1 MTKDNQK
8 ITDYISGSQ
17 IQNKPEE
24 IEAVQPLLKRLVEDY
39 HYPRNMIVAHPQWHV
54 KSNPSDINKKY
65 PIDIAVF
72 NSSKHS
78 DKNLYIIAEC
88 KRKNKKDGLE
98 QLKIYLNLSH
108 AKLGIWFNGEEYAF
122 LHKVVIDD
130 EITYQKIDNIP
141 LFGQRVEDLG
151 QFRRKDLLS
160 TNNLKSV
167 FKTIRNYLA
176 ANNTGSTLDSEF
188 VVQIINIIFCK
199 IYDERFTK
207 PNSIVRFR
215 AGLGESDSS
224 VAKRIRDLFNLVKS
238 QYNDVF
244 DKEDSIDLT
253 DNSIAYVVGQ
263 LQQFCLV
270 DSKRDVVGDAF
281 ETFISPSLRGGQGQF
296 FTPRNVV
303 KLLTNMIDPDS
314 SSKIIDP
321 ACGSGG
327 FLIESLRYVW
337 SKERKKDHEL
347 EWPENEIVANEQKI
361 AINNFRGI
369 DKEKFLA
376 KTTKAYMALLGD
388 GRGGVF
394 CENSLD
400 NLQNWHADTKTY
412 IGLNSFDV
420 VLTNPPYGSKL
431 KIDDKQILSSY
442 DLGYS
447 AKKQKSSSK
456 KLLKS
461 QTPQVLFLERSLDL
475 LKQNGLL
482 GIVAPESMFC
492 NPSSKYIMKYI
503 ESRAEIQAIISMPE
517 DLFQPHTHA
526 KTCVVI
532 MRKLT
537 EGEVINANHK
547 IFMAIA
553 RWCGHDS
560 RGIEIPYDD
569 IPKIQSRY
577 KQFKN
582 QELTKFNSLGFSIAQ
597 KDILD
602 HIYLPKYY
610 NPELKKQIASLN
622 TNYNL
627 ISIGDLKKQGLLE
640 ISTGNEVGKL
650 SYGTGTIPFIRTSD
664 IANWDIKI
672 DPKQGIS
679 EDIYNQYKE
688 KQDIQA
694 YDILM
699 VRDGT
704 YLVGTCAMITP
715 SETKMLY
722 QSHIYKIRSLDIKK
736 LNPFLLLG
744 LLSSLIV
751 KRQVKS
757 KQFTQDIIDTL
768 GQRVDEIILPFP
780 KEKSKEEKIINNVK
794 LVFDEKEKAKRLMR
808 QILTDSIPELNIS
821 SESNSFTLTDNI
833 F

>member
-1 MTKDNQK
+1 
-8 ITDYISGSQ
+8 
-17 IQNKPEE
+17 
-24 IEAVQPLLKRLVEDY
+24 
-39 HYPRNMIVAHPQWHV
+39 
-54 KSNPSDINKKY
+54 
-65 PIDIAVF
+65 
-72 NSSKHS
+72 
-78 DKNLYIIAEC
+78 
-88 KRKNKKDGLE
+88 
-98 QLKIYLNLSH
+98 
-108 AKLGIWFNGEEYAF
+108 
-122 LHKVVIDD
+122 
-130 EITYQKIDNIP
+130 
-141 LFGQRVEDLG
+141 
-151 QFRRKDLLS
+151 
-160 TNNLKSV
+160 
-167 FKTIRNYLA
+167 
-176 ANNTGSTLDSEF
+176 
-188 VVQIINIIFCK
+188 
-199 IYDERFTK
+199 
-207 PNSIVRFR
+207 
-215 AGLGESDSS
+215 
-224 VAKRIRDLFNLVKS
+224 
-238 QYNDVF
+238 
-244 DKEDSIDLT
+244 
-253 DNSIAYVVGQ
+253 
-263 LQQFCLV
+263 
-270 DSKRDVVGDAF
+270 
-281 ETFISPSLRGGQGQF
+281 
-296 FTPRNVV
+296 
-303 KLLTNMIDPDS
+303 
-314 SSKIIDP
+314 
-321 ACGSGG
+321 
-327 FLIESLRYVW
+327 
-337 SKERKKDHEL
+337 
-347 EWPENEIVANEQKI
+347 
-361 AINNFRGI
+361 
-369 DKEKFLA
+369 
-376 KTTKAYMALLGD
+376 
-388 GRGGVF
+388 
-394 CENSLD
+394 
-400 NLQNWHADTKTY
+400 
-412 IGLNSFDV
+412 
-420 VLTNPPYGSKL
+420 
-431 KIDDKQILSSY
+431 
-442 DLGYS
+442 
-447 AKKQKSSSK
+447 
-456 KLLKS
+456 
-461 QTPQVLFLERSLDL
+461 
-475 LKQNGLL
+475 
-482 GIVAPESMFC
+482 
-492 NPSSKYIMKYI
+492 MKYI

>member
-1 MTKDNQK
+1 
-8 ITDYISGSQ
+8 
-17 IQNKPEE
+17 
-24 IEAVQPLLKRLVEDY
+24 
-39 HYPRNMIVAHPQWHV
+39 
-54 KSNPSDINKKY
+54 
-65 PIDIAVF
+65 
-72 NSSKHS
+72 
-78 DKNLYIIAEC
+78 
-88 KRKNKKDGLE
+88 
-98 QLKIYLNLSH
+98 
-108 AKLGIWFNGEEYAF
+108 
-122 LHKVVIDD
+122 
-130 EITYQKIDNIP
+130 
-141 LFGQRVEDLG
+141 
-151 QFRRKDLLS
+151 
-160 TNNLKSV
+160 
-167 FKTIRNYLA
+167 
-176 ANNTGSTLDSEF
+176 
-188 VVQIINIIFCK
+188 
-199 IYDERFTK
+199 
-207 PNSIVRFR
+207 
-215 AGLGESDSS
+215 
-224 VAKRIRDLFNLVKS
+224 
-238 QYNDVF
+238 
-244 DKEDSIDLT
+244 
-253 DNSIAYVVGQ
+253 
-263 LQQFCLV
+263 
-270 DSKRDVVGDAF
+270 
-281 ETFISPSLRGGQGQF
+281 
-296 FTPRNVV
+296 
-303 KLLTNMIDPDS
+303 
-314 SSKIIDP
+314 
-321 ACGSGG
+321 
-327 FLIESLRYVW
+327 
-337 SKERKKDHEL
+337 
-347 EWPENEIVANEQKI
+347 
-361 AINNFRGI
+361 
-369 DKEKFLA
+369 
-376 KTTKAYMALLGD
+376 MALLGD
-388 GRGGVF
+388 GRGGIF